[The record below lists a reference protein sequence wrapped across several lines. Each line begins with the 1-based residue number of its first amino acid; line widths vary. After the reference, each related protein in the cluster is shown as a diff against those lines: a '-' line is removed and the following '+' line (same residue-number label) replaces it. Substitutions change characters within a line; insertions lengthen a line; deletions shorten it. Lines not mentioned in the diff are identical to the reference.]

1 MASVK
6 RFSRG
11 LSLVEVMVAMV
22 MGLMVL
28 GATVA
33 FLINTTKQVNQG
45 KAQAEQASRAQQAMS
60 RMVTELKRV
69 NTEGPV
75 LFATGE
81 VWTALPALPSYSE
94 VSDCP
99 VVYSA
104 LYGAVDLPT
113 VPAACQFPAQSG
125 INDKFHKW
133 YPNPDLGP
141 DESNSLTFYRTEAAG
156 PGMTAPV
163 QRIDYRLDKSDSQNF
178 KLVRDVQTG
187 VTAANPNPTAKR
199 RILTDHVKLVQ
210 FTYPYFER
218 EMQNNTSLET
228 QLLAVKAAQGQ
239 NGLNRYINQ
248 NFRGV
253 VKIRLVLT
261 GAQIGTSTKKALAID
276 LTTEVRVRN

>member
-1 MASVK
+1 
-6 RFSRG
+6 
-11 LSLVEVMVAMV
+11 MVAMV

-81 VWTALPALPSYSE
+81 VWTNLPALPSYSSVE
-94 VSDCP
+94 VYP
-99 VVYSA
+99 
-104 LYGAVDLPT
+104 YGSITGTVDLPT
-113 VPAACQFPAQSG
+113 VPAARLFPSQSS

-133 YPNPDLGP
+133 YPNPDQGP
-141 DESNSLTFYRTEAAG
+141 DESNSLTFYRTESAG
-156 PGMTAPV
+156 PGVTVPV
-163 QRIDYRLDKSDSQNF
+163 QRITYRVDTTDSQNAT
-178 KLVRDVQTG
+178 LVREQQIG
-187 VTAANPNPTAKR
+187 VTNANANPAVISR
-199 RILTDHVKLVQ
+199 VLTDHVKLVQ

-218 EMQNNTSLET
+218 EMQNNANLET
-228 QLLAVKAAQGQ
+228 QLLAVKTDQGQ

>member
-1 MASVK
+1 MASV
-6 RFSRG
+6 RRLSRG

-45 KAQAEQASRAQQAMS
+45 KAQAEQASRAQQAMA

-81 VWTALPALPSYSE
+81 VWTNLPALPSYSA
-94 VSDCP
+94 VADCP
-99 VVYSA
+99 VYSS
-104 LYGAVDLPT
+104 LNGTVDLPT
-113 VPAACQFPAQSG
+113 VPAACRFPAQSS

-133 YPNPDLGP
+133 YPNPAQDP

-163 QRIDYRLDKSDSQNF
+163 QRIDYRLDKSDSQNY

-199 RILTDHVKLVQ
+199 RVLTDHVKLVQ

-218 EMQNNTSLET
+218 EMQNNANLES
-228 QLLAVKAAQGQ
+228 QLLAVQTDQGQ